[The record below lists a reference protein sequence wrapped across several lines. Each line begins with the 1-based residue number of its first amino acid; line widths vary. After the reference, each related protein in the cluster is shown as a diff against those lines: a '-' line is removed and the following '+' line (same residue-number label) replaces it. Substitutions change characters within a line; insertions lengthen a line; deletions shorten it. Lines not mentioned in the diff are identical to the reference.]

1 MNIKNEDGE
10 PGVPPTVALY
20 SILGFWFFYAMLVT
34 LRASVM
40 GFEAQGAMAAR
51 RAVVTVIGIVVTW
64 ILYLCL
70 RRFDRQPLATRI
82 IAAFSLAAPFALATA
97 AANFYVFNI
106 YDPVS
111 LIPDS
116 DYQKYASEQGFA
128 LMQIVEDAISRYFF
142 LAAWAGLYLA
152 LSYASEAHR
161 VERRAAR
168 LERAAQQAE
177 LRSLRYQVNP
187 HFLFNTLNS
196 LSSLVMKDR
205 RDEAEQM
212 ILSLSNFYRTSLTG
226 DPLDDVSLEEE
237 VHLQKLY
244 LDIESVRFPDRLSTS
259 IQIPHRLLM
268 GDRSAHRPL
277 RCTNQLVAGIR
288 FTRLILIEPDELPL
302 WHPDDA
308 AGDRQSVGN
317 FDDAFGI
324 DAIELRL
331 CGIGHV
337 DARTTFQ
344 CDCAYLQI
352 VEVVVEGCRVQ
363 CQSPVEPSRLSAQLE
378 CGQLL
383 RPKLVEFAAGRHRD
397 KATTLEAGGDASV
410 QHHVVAGG
418 IFQIQAPGHVVRVVA
433 VGQLRR
439 TVLDPRGD
447 RVHPLFVAVQAQPA
461 GSAPPFGEV
470 QGRLAKKGSRSFP

>member
-161 VERRAAR
+161 VERRVAR
-168 LERAAQQAE
+168 LERTAQQAE

-259 IQIPHRLLM
+259 IQIPHRLL
-268 GDRSAHRPL
+268 GACVP
-277 RCTNQLVAGIR
+277 G
-288 FTRLILIEPDELPL
+288 LILQPL
-302 WHPDDA
+302 VENAIKYGVSRTSSPVTITIAAREEEGMLHLSVTDNGDKPPSGADA
-308 AGDRQSVGN
+308 GS
-317 FDDAFGI
+317 
-324 DAIELRL
+324 
-331 CGIGHV
+331 GIGLANV
-337 DARTTFQ
+337 RDRLTARF
-344 CDCAYLQI
+344 
-352 VEVVVEGCRVQ
+352 
-363 CQSPVEPSRLSAQLE
+363 
-378 CGQLL
+378 
-383 RPKLVEFAAGRHRD
+383 
-397 KATTLEAGGDASV
+397 GD
-410 QHHVVAGG
+410 
-418 IFQIQAPGHVVRVVA
+418 
-433 VGQLRR
+433 
-439 TVLDPRGD
+439 
-447 RVHPLFVAVQAQPA
+447 
-461 GSAPPFGEV
+461 
-470 QGRLAKKGSRSFP
+470 QGRIDYGPRIGGGFTVDLTLPIIRRSI